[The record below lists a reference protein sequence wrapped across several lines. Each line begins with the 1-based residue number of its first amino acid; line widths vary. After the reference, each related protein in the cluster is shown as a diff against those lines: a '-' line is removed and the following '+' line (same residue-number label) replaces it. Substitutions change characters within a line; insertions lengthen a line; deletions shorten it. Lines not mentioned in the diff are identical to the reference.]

1 MKQELY
7 RELVA
12 YIVENQEKFY
22 RLAFSYLKNQEDALD
37 VVQNAIC
44 KALEH
49 HSELKSEAALKT
61 WFYRIVL
68 NESIILYNKRKRE
81 ILTRDGEWV
90 ERPYEEKRFDIHD
103 DLYARIGRMEETA
116 QKIIKLRF
124 FEELTLEEIAQVL
137 EMNVNTV
144 KAKLYRGLKAL
155 RIAEGEEEEAWTV

>member
-7 RELVA
+7 RKLVA
-12 YIVENQEKFY
+12 YLVENQDKFY

-37 VVQNAIC
+37 VVQSAIC

-49 HSELKSEAALKT
+49 YGELKSEAALKT

-81 ILTRDGEWV
+81 ILTQDSEWM
-90 ERPYEEKRFDIHD
+90 EQSYEEKGFDIHD
-103 DLYARIGRMEETA
+103 DLYARIDRMEETA

-124 FEELTLEEIAQVL
+124 FEELTLE
-137 EMNVNTV
+137 
-144 KAKLYRGLKAL
+144 
-155 RIAEGEEEEAWTV
+155 